1 MKHTLLLAIFA
12 FLFQIGISQNKD
24 VPKVMMKDL
33 QGKTISS
40 SEFNNDGKPYIIN
53 FWATWCSPCKK
64 ELNNIAE
71 VYDDWVEETGVKI
84 IAISIDDS
92 RTSRNVKRYVDA
104 SGWDYEVYLD
114 ENSDFK
120 RAMNVTVPPTTFLV
134 DGNGKIVY
142 QHISYSEGDEDELY
156 EKLLSISK

>member
-1 MKHTLLLAIFA
+1 MKHTLILSLFA
-12 FLFQIGISQNKD
+12 FLFQIGISQTHGI
-24 VPKVMMKDL
+24 PKVMLKDM
-33 QGKTISS
+33 QGKTINSGD
-40 SEFNNDGKPYIIN
+40 FNNDGKPYIIN

-71 VYDDWVEETGVKI
+71 VYDDWVDETGVKI

-134 DGNGKIVY
+134 DGNGKVVY

-156 EKLLSISK
+156 EKLLSISE